1 MQVGG
6 LVLDGK
12 CKQFRDIHKQNCMTS
27 PDISPVSAAQGPS
40 APTNGAVSGLIE
52 RHAAV
57 MARIAAAARETG
69 RDPAAIQL
77 LAVSKTFDARAVLE
91 LASHGQRAFGE
102 SYLQE
107 AIPKIEACRLAWATR
122 LGSVHNDPLHWH
134 FIGPVQSNK
143 TRLIAQTFD
152 WVHSVDRDR
161 IAMRLSEQRP
171 DALGEL
177 QVCVQV
183 DVSGEETKSGCDP
196 QEAVALGQLITRL
209 PRLRL
214 RGVMAIPAP
223 SDDRAHQRAQFS
235 KVRSVFEAML
245 SAGLDVDTLSIG
257 MSGDL
262 EAAVAEG
269 ATIVRVGSALFG
281 SRG

>member
-1 MQVGG
+1 
-6 LVLDGK
+6 
-12 CKQFRDIHKQNCMTS
+12 MTS
-27 PDISPVSAAQGPS
+27 SDISPGSAAQGPS
-40 APTNGAVSGLIE
+40 APTNGAAGGLIE
-52 RHAAV
+52 RHGAV
-57 MARIAAAARETG
+57 LSRITHAARDCG
-69 RDPAAIQL
+69 RDPASIEL
-77 LAVSKTFDARAVLE
+77 LAVSKTFDASAVLE

-107 AIPKIEACRLAWATR
+107 AIPKIEACQRAWAMRSGAAQDDR
-122 LGSVHNDPLHWH
+122 LQWH

-152 WVHSVDRDR
+152 WVHSIDRDR

-171 DALGEL
+171 PELGEL
-177 QVCVQV
+177 MVCVQV
-183 DVSGEETKSGCDP
+183 DVSGEQTKSGCSP
-196 QEAVALGQLITRL
+196 EEAVALGQLIATL
-209 PRLRL
+209 PRMRL

-223 SDDRAHQRAQFS
+223 SDDFALQRAQFAQ
-235 KVRSVFEAML
+235 VRSVFEAMK
-245 SAGLDVDTLSIG
+245 SAGLAVDTLSIG

>member
-1 MQVGG
+1 
-6 LVLDGK
+6 
-12 CKQFRDIHKQNCMTS
+12 MTS
-27 PDISPVSAAQGPS
+27 SENSPGSAAQGPS
-40 APTNGAVSGLIE
+40 APTNGATSGLIE
-52 RHAAV
+52 RHGAV
-57 MARIAAAARETG
+57 LARIADAARECG
-69 RDPAAIQL
+69 RDPASIQL
-77 LAVSKTFDARAVLE
+77 LAVSKTFDAQAVLE
-91 LASHGQRAFGE
+91 LASNGQRAFGE

-107 AIPKIEACRLAWATR
+107 AIPKIEACQRAWAMR
-122 LGSVHNDPLHWH
+122 LGAAQGDPLDWH
-134 FIGPVQSNK
+134 FIGPIQSNK

-171 DALGEL
+171 DELGSL

-183 DVSGEETKSGCDP
+183 DVSGEQTKSGCDP
-196 QEAVALGQLITRL
+196 QEAVALGQLIASL

-223 SDDRAHQRAQFS
+223 TDDRALQRAQFS
-235 KVRSVFEAML
+235 RVRSVLEAMQ

-281 SRG
+281 SRR